1 MGTELYVQLE
11 KPVEVKSL
19 NLKTFE
25 PIGNKPT
32 ETTFCTSDFFFRF
45 FNFEKFGYDFVEKRE
60 KFVTSLNV
68 KSFWK
73 FLKMISKKL

>member
-60 KFVTSLNV
+60 KFATSLNV
-68 KSFWK
+68 TS
-73 FLKMISKKL
+73 SPHQR